1 MLLEGSYVYSSTVD
15 ITDST
20 ITLIGVLDSAGVPIS
35 KFRNQVTSGELLDLR
50 NSTLI
55 VEDLNITSIRDC
67 IGFVDTAD
75 INVAILKHCLF
86 YFDGIGCLVT
96 LRVGGYV
103 VFEGLNKSNF
113 ED

>member
-1 MLLEGSYVYSSTVD
+1 MLLEGSYMYATTVD
-15 ITDST
+15 ITNSI
-20 ITLIGVLDSAGVPIS
+20 ITLIGVLDSAGVPVS
-35 KFRNQVTSGELLDLR
+35 KFRNEATSGELLDLR

-55 VEDLNITSIRDC
+55 VENLNITSIRDC
-67 IGFVDTAD
+67 IGFVDTAN
-75 INVAILKHCLF
+75 INVAILRHCLF

-103 VFEGLNKSNF
+103 VFEGLNKFHF